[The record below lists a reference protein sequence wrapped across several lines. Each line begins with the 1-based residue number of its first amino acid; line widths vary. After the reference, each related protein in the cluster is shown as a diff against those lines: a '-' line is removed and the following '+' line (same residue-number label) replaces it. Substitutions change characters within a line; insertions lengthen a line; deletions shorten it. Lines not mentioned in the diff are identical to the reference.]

1 MGAPRVSSIYDQN
14 EPVVKA
20 MSSIMMTFTIIQVM
34 MLMVVRLGR
43 SSLLVSIII
52 LVMTHDVDDDDCEI
66 GMILWGGGALL
77 LIDFL
82 PADQDRPSREGDILC
97 VRTHNTYF
105 VLCVHVTRITGTY

>member
-1 MGAPRVSSIYDQN
+1 
-14 EPVVKA
+14 
-20 MSSIMMTFTIIQVM
+20 MMTFTIIQVM

-52 LVMTHDVDDDDCEI
+52 LVMTHDDDDCEI